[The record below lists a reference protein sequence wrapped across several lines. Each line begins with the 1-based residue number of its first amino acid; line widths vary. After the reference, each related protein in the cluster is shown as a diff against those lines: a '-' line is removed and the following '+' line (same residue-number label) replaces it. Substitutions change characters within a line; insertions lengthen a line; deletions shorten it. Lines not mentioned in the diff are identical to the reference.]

1 MPDVRSSLDARLGD
15 ALERAVASHH
25 RRRLRKQGQRAALE
39 PSTPGL
45 DAETATSPP
54 RAQNA
59 LEVLVDGAQALPA
72 MAEAINGARR
82 HVHVCSWHLEP
93 SFRPERGGPSPQVRE
108 LLGEVAER
116 VPVRVL
122 AWAGAPVP
130 VFAPRRGLVRAERDE
145 LVRGTRIRAELEPG
159 SRPLHCHHEKIVIV
173 DDEVAFVGGIDLTT
187 LAGDRYDHN
196 HHPLPR
202 AERSS
207 PLRSR
212 APAIGWHD
220 ASARIRGPLVR
231 DVAAHFALRWEKVA
245 GEALALPDPPA
256 PAGAIEAQLTRTI
269 PEGAYPALPHG
280 EFSILEAYVRA
291 LRGAQR
297 LIYLENQFLW
307 SPEIVAILEDKLERP
322 PSDAFRMIVLLPAKA
337 NNGEDDTRGMLGRLV
352 DADKRA
358 GGGRLLGATIQSRTG
373 ERSGPLYVHAKIGIV
388 DDAWIAVGSAN
399 LNEHSLFNDTEV
411 DVVSTDAG
419 LARETRLRLWAEH
432 LEREVEEIAGDPATV
447 FDELWVPIA
456 AEQLE
461 RRRAGA
467 PLTHHLLE
475 LPGVSRRSDRLRGP
489 LQSLVVDG

>member
-1 MPDVRSSLDARLGD
+1 MADLVSRLDARLGD
-15 ALERAVASHH
+15 TLERAVTGHH
-25 RRRLRKQGQRAALE
+25 VRRLRRQGQLAALA
-39 PSTPGL
+39 PGTPGGY
-45 DAETATSPP
+45 AQTATAPP
-54 RAQNA
+54 RAGNA

-72 MAEAINGARR
+72 MAEAIQGARR

-93 SFRPERGGPSPQVRE
+93 DFRPERAGPSPRVRE

-130 VFAPRRGLVRAERDE
+130 VFAPRRGVVRAERDE

-159 SRPLHCHHEKIVIV
+159 ARPLHCHHEKIVIV

-196 HHPLPR
+196 HHPD
-202 AERSS
+202 
-207 PLRSR
+207 R

-220 ASARIRGPLVR
+220 ASTRLRGPLVR

-245 GEALALPDPPA
+245 GEALELPDAAPPA
-256 PAGAIEAQLTRTI
+256 GTIEAQLTRTM
-269 PEGAYPALPHG
+269 PEGAYPVLPRG

-291 LRGAQR
+291 LRGARR
-297 LIYLENQFLW
+297 LVYLENQFLW
-307 SPEIVAILEDKLERP
+307 SPEIVEILEGKLRRP
-322 PSDAFRMIVLLPAKA
+322 PSDDFRVIVILPAKA

-352 DADKRA
+352 AADTA
-358 GGGRLLGATIQSRTG
+358 GGGGRLLGATIQSRSG

-432 LEREVEEIAGDPATV
+432 LEREVGEIAGDPATV

-467 PLTHHLLE
+467 PLSHHLLE

>member
-1 MPDVRSSLDARLGD
+1 
-15 ALERAVASHH
+15 
-25 RRRLRKQGQRAALE
+25 
-39 PSTPGL
+39 
-45 DAETATSPP
+45 
-54 RAQNA
+54 
-59 LEVLVDGAQALPA
+59 
-72 MAEAINGARR
+72 
-82 HVHVCSWHLEP
+82 
-93 SFRPERGGPSPQVRE
+93 VRE

-130 VFAPRRGLVRAERDE
+130 VFAPRRGVVRAERDE

-159 SRPLHCHHEKIVIV
+159 ARPLHCHHEKIVIV

-196 HHPLPR
+196 HHP
-202 AERSS
+202 E
-207 PLRSR
+207 R

-220 ASARIRGPLVR
+220 ASTRIRGPLVR
-231 DVAAHFALRWEKVA
+231 DVAAHFAMRWEKVA
-245 GEALALPDPPA
+245 GEALALPEPPA

-269 PEGAYPALPHG
+269 PEGAYPALPRG

-297 LIYLENQFLW
+297 LIHLENQFLW
-307 SPEIVAILEDKLERP
+307 SPEIVAILEDKLAHP
-322 PSDAFRMIVLLPAKA
+322 PSDDFRLIVILPAKA

-352 DADKRA
+352 EADGRA
-358 GGGRLLGATIQSRTG
+358 GGRRLLGATIQSRTG

-411 DVVSTDAG
+411 DVVSADPG
-419 LARETRLRLWAEH
+419 LARDVRLRLWAEH
-432 LEREVEEIAGDPATV
+432 LEREAGEIAGDPATL